1 MSMEIRGDLVTH
13 AEKLVI
19 KRLAE
24 QAVAHFG
31 PEIVMV
37 NIGVGPGAT
46 LHALRLGAPRGR
58 LVGIDIAPHRLSGRC
73 PKRQDLLE
81 PLEKILGDSTSPEV
95 QSQIQ
100 APIHVILIDGGHH
113 YEIVKGDIKGWTPK
127 IPVGGF
133 VIFHDYSPPKKFLNR
148 NPALSGVRRAI
159 EEWRTKIKGWT
170 QCGRANSLIAFRRT
184 R

>member
-1 MSMEIRGDLVTH
+1 MSMAIRGDLVTH

-24 QAVAHFG
+24 QAVDRFG
-31 PEIVMV
+31 PKIVMV

-46 LHALRLGAPRGR
+46 LHALRLGAPQGR
-58 LVGIDIAPHRLSGRC
+58 LVGIDIAPRRLSGRC

-81 PLEKILGDSTSPEV
+81 PLEKILGDSTTLEV

-100 APIHVILIDGGHH
+100 APVHVILIDGGHH

-127 IPVGGF
+127 VPKGGF

-148 NPALSGVRRAI
+148 NPALAGVRKAI
-159 EEWRTKIKGWT
+159 EEWRSKTPGWS
-170 QCGRANSLIAFRRT
+170 QCGRADSLIAFERMR
-184 R
+184 